1 MLERAAG
8 CFESAGRRFLRDPNG
23 AIRSRRSLSRHF
35 WKHNATGGD
44 APSWFLALVHPSGP
58 RPAAVSSLPESLP
71 AYDRGPPVL
80 DFLYPKITQDFA
92 SLRLSRPS
100 RRLGL
105 RRRKKPLAG
114 FSRSYTTEASN
125 LQQILLNDPHE
136 YASFAEEDSTHI
148 PKEAT
153 EELTQLLE
161 NRGDDFDRAWV
172 FYLAARQPQHFRSS
186 LCAYLSRSSH
196 VVDQDRAWQLFQEL
210 PPENRSAN
218 DFLHITQS
226 QLRTDN
232 HSKIKSICEEAA
244 SRGFEDYCCALACAF
259 YIKKN
264 EWTNALDI
272 CRLGKGGNNRLKF
285 FKQILSQLDH
295 LTLPEVT
302 VQLGDFLT
310 NHPDN
315 KTALSLARF
324 LIEHVSKSF
333 ELLESTSLEL
343 LLQMLRTH
351 QQLGLLK
358 GDHYFT
364 MLRTLQSSSKRSN
377 IVRAVVLYRHLR
389 WQLPEVKPP
398 APLLSKQI
406 GALASFDITNGIQ
419 LFLDDLSQFHQKP
432 SAEVYRQAMMVYSRA
447 GKVAKVK
454 SLFERR
460 VADHGPPRSLY
471 SLTPL
476 LDVYAQ
482 IGNVQETHDQFQKL
496 AEEFQLTPNTVC
508 WNILLKAYAKADD
521 LAGAFS
527 VFSEMLKDGVQP
539 DSHTFGTLMDICA
552 SRGDIGNTR
561 WLLREAQNCQVQI
574 TMPMLD
580 TVVRVYCNNGRLDL
594 AEKFA
599 KAALRVKVEESPIR
613 MWNTLLLHH
622 ALRMDVE
629 AFRRVK
635 RTMDRANLSPDAS
648 TCSASLL
655 SLVLMNRPDQ
665 ARKLLRNLHKKD
677 IIHATQ
683 HHYAIILYGYLRVGN
698 RDMVHIIF
706 NEITERFGRAET
718 KLSLLKLKSNIERD
732 LQIMK
737 DEGLRPYGESL
748 QLETAERFLMSALS
762 QVDSDTP
769 LSKPSLPCVSKDSSA
784 NAFSTLHYEYLIKQY
799 GKGGAV
805 GRARELFH
813 QYLNTELSGSS
824 SEDGLENGPF
834 GIVNALMVAHL
845 RAEDYESVEKC
856 WQIQL
861 PRAIKMAS
869 RVDIRDV
876 LDAEPKS
883 STDSISSS
891 PSRQASDLGPLTK
904 ANKSSDLAFG
914 DPSEGQ
920 AKPKILS
927 TQRFILSK
935 PFSLYIR
942 ALAYR
947 NETEKIITA
956 TAELQAAG
964 FQLTTFNWSTYVQM
978 MAASDRMPDIV
989 EAFKTNERIF
999 MPRFPGWG
1007 PLRRGYM
1014 LKTKK
1019 SSKFAHKL
1027 EDPRQD
1033 PRSTYRQSQKFLG
1046 KAARKHFNQIRPDL
1060 LSPTYLT
1067 MVYLSASLNRV
1078 REDSILSGSDDL
1090 QVLLQKAPETMKA
1103 LGDMP
1108 YWREKYQGVLVR
1120 GREVGPDMEGDPID
1134 QPVALGGV
1142 LGPGVKAKSRRLP
1155 RLDHAVEQSFPYMDV
1170 SAADEAP
1177 SALAELLAS
1186 NDLEDPHE
1194 GPVSRE
1200 DLLDIENDIRHHRRI
1215 AKAQEKMRRREQNI
1229 KVQRASHGTGNVD
1242 PRVELDGGS
1251 HEVSD
1256 EVNGL
1261 DDAVEPVEP
1270 IEPKTLNESDRVS

>member
-1 MLERAAG
+1 M
-8 CFESAGRRFLRDPNG
+8 
-23 AIRSRRSLSRHF
+23 
-35 WKHNATGGD
+35 
-44 APSWFLALVHPSGP
+44 
-58 RPAAVSSLPESLP
+58 
-71 AYDRGPPVL
+71 
-80 DFLYPKITQDFA
+80 
-92 SLRLSRPS
+92 
-100 RRLGL
+100 
-105 RRRKKPLAG
+105 
-114 FSRSYTTEASN
+114 
-125 LQQILLNDPHE
+125 QQILLNDPHD

-161 NRGDDFDRAWV
+161 TQGDDFDRAWV

-226 QLRTDN
+226 QLRTEN
-232 HSKIKSICEEAA
+232 HSKIKSICEDAA
-244 SRGFEDYCCALACAF
+244 SRGFEDGCALACAF
-259 YIKKN
+259 YIKQN
-264 EWTNALDI
+264 EWANALDI
-272 CRLGKGGNNRLKF
+272 CRLGKGGSNRLKF
-285 FKQILSQLDH
+285 FKQIFAQLDH

-358 GDHYFT
+358 GDHYVT

-482 IGNVQETHDQFQKL
+482 IGNVQETHEQFQKI

-527 VFSEMLKDGVQP
+527 VFSDMLKDGVQP

-677 IIHATQ
+677 VIHATQ

-748 QLETAERFLMSALS
+748 QLETAERFLMSAMS

-769 LSKPSLPCVSKDSSA
+769 LSKPSLLCVSRDSSV
-784 NAFSTLHYEYLIKQY
+784 NTFSTLHYEYLIKQY

-845 RAEDYESVEKC
+845 RAEDYEGVEKC

-876 LDAEPKS
+876 LDSEPKS
-883 STDSISSS
+883 STDSSS

-904 ANKSSDLAFG
+904 ANKSSDVAFG
-914 DPSEGQ
+914 DQFEGQ

-989 EAFKTNERIF
+989 EAFETNERIF

-1090 QVLLQKAPETMKA
+1090 QVLLQKAPETVKA

-1177 SALAELLAS
+1177 NALAELLAS
-1186 NDLEDPHE
+1186 NDLEDPQE

-1229 KVQRASHGTGNVD
+1229 KDQRASHGTKNVN
-1242 PRVELDGGS
+1242 PLVELDGGS
-1251 HEVSD
+1251 DEVSD

-1261 DDAVEPVEP
+1261 DDAAEPAEP
-1270 IEPKTLNESDRVS
+1270 ETLNESDRVS

>member
-44 APSWFLALVHPSGP
+44 APSWFLALVHPSGQ

-80 DFLYPKITQDFA
+80 DFLYPRKTQDFA
-92 SLRLSRPS
+92 ALRLSRPS

-125 LQQILLNDPHE
+125 LQQILLNEPHAHE
-136 YASFAEEDSTHI
+136 YASFAEEEDGKHI

-161 NRGDDFDRAWV
+161 NQGDDFDRAWV

-186 LCAYLSRSSH
+186 LCAYLSRSPH
-196 VVDQDRAWQLFQEL
+196 IVDQDRAWQLFQEL
-210 PPENRSAN
+210 PPDNRSAN
-218 DFLHITQS
+218 DFLAITQS
-226 QLRTDN
+226 QLRTEN
-232 HSKIKSICEEAA
+232 HSKIKSICEEAV
-244 SRGFEDYCCALACAF
+244 SRGVEDYCCALACAF
-259 YIKKN
+259 YVKKN

-272 CRLGKGGNNRLKF
+272 CRLGKGEAIQL
-285 FKQILSQLDH
+285 LPQLDH
-295 LTLPEVT
+295 LTLPEIT

-310 NHPDN
+310 NHSDN
-315 KTALSLARF
+315 KIALSLARF
-324 LIEHVSKSF
+324 LIENVSKSF
-333 ELLESTSLEL
+333 ELLENTSLEL

-358 GDHYFT
+358 GDHYFN
-364 MLRTLQSSSKRSN
+364 MMRTLQSSSKRSN

-389 WQLPEVKPP
+389 WQMPEVKPP

-406 GALASFDITNGIQ
+406 CALASFDIINGIQ
-419 LFLDDLSQFHQKP
+419 LFLDDLSQFHQRP
-432 SAEVYRQAMMVYSRA
+432 SAEVYRQAMVVYSRA

-471 SLTPL
+471 SITPL

-482 IGNVQETHDQFQKL
+482 IGNVQETHDQFQKIT
-496 AEEFQLTPNTVC
+496 EEFQLTPNTVC
-508 WNILLKAYAKADD
+508 WNILLKAYSKADD

-527 VFSEMLKDGVQP
+527 VFSEMLKDGVTP
-539 DSHTFGTLMDICA
+539 DSHTFGTLMDTCA

-599 KAALRVKVEESPIR
+599 KAALRVHVEGSPIR

-622 ALRMDVE
+622 AFRMDVE

-635 RTMDRANLSPDAS
+635 RTMDRANLPPDAS

-718 KLSLLKLKSNIERD
+718 KLSLLKLKSDIERD

-748 QLETAERFLMSALS
+748 QLETAERFLMSAMS
-762 QVDSDTP
+762 QADTDTS
-769 LSKPSLPCVSKDSSA
+769 LSKPSSLGVSRDSSA
-784 NAFSTLHYEYLIKQY
+784 NTFSTLHYEYLIKQY

-805 GRARELFH
+805 GRARKLFH
-813 QYLNTELSGSS
+813 QYLNTELPGSS

-856 WQIQL
+856 WQIQV
-861 PRAIKMAS
+861 PRAIRMAS
-869 RVDIRDV
+869 RINIQEV
-876 LDAEPKS
+876 LDSELKR
-883 STDSISSS
+883 STDPISSS
-891 PSRQASDLGPLTK
+891 PPLQASNLEPLAE
-904 ANKSSDLAFG
+904 ANKSCSDATFG
-914 DPSEGQ
+914 DHPDGQ
-920 AKPKILS
+920 AKPKILPS
-927 TQRFILSK
+927 QRFILSK
-935 PFSLYIR
+935 PFSLYVR
-942 ALAYR
+942 ALAYQ

-1007 PLRRGYM
+1007 PLRRGYI

-1033 PRSTYRQSQKFLG
+1033 SRSTYRQSQKFFG

-1078 REDSILSGSDDL
+1078 REDSILSGSHDL
-1090 QVLLQKAPETMKA
+1090 QILLQKAPETMKA

-1120 GREVGPDMEGDPID
+1120 GREVGPDLEGVPID
-1134 QPVALGGV
+1134 QHVALGGV

-1155 RLDHAVEQSFPYMDV
+1155 RLDHATEQSFPYMDV
-1170 SAADEAP
+1170 SATDDA
-1177 SALAELLAS
+1177 SKALTELLAS
-1186 NDLEDPHE
+1186 DDLEDPHE
-1194 GPVSRE
+1194 GPLSRE

-1215 AKAQEKMRRREQNI
+1215 ANAKEKLRRREQNI
-1229 KVQRASHGTGNVD
+1229 KVQRASHGTGKVNR
-1242 PRVELDGGS
+1242 PVELDGGS
-1251 HEVSD
+1251 DEVFD

-1270 IEPKTLNESDRVS
+1270 EALNESDRVS

>member
-23 AIRSRRSLSRHF
+23 AIQSRRSLSRHF
-35 WKHNATGGD
+35 WKHKATGGD
-44 APSWFLALVHPSGP
+44 APSWFLALVHSSSQ
-58 RPAAVSSLPESLP
+58 RPAAVSSLPDSLP

-80 DFLYPKITQDFA
+80 DFLYPNKTQDFA
-92 SLRLSRPS
+92 ALRLSRPS

-114 FSRSYTTEASN
+114 FSRSYTTEAST
-125 LQQILLNDPHE
+125 LQQTLVNDAHE
-136 YASFAEEDSTHI
+136 NHSFTEGDSTHI

-153 EELTQLLE
+153 EELTQLLKDQ
-161 NRGDDFDRAWV
+161 GDEFDRAWV
-172 FYLAARQPQHFRSS
+172 FYLAARQPQKFRSS
-186 LCAYLSRSSH
+186 LCAYLSRSPH
-196 VVDQDRAWQLFQEL
+196 AVDQDRAWQLFQEL

-226 QLRTDN
+226 QLRPEN
-232 HSKIKSICEEAA
+232 HSKIRSICEEAS
-244 SRGFEDYCCALACAF
+244 SRGFENSCCALACAY

-272 CRLGKGGNNRLKF
+272 CRLGKGGSNRPKF
-285 FKQILSQLDH
+285 FKQIISHLDH
-295 LTLPEVT
+295 LALPEST
-302 VQLGDFLT
+302 VQLGDFLAI
-310 NHPDN
+310 HPDN
-315 KTALSLARF
+315 KIALSLARF
-324 LIEHVSKSF
+324 LIEYVSKSF
-333 ELLESTSLEL
+333 GLLESTSLEL

-351 QQLGLLK
+351 QRLGLLK
-358 GDHYFT
+358 GEHYFT

-377 IVRAVVLYRHLR
+377 IVRAVVLYRHMR

-406 GALASFDITNGIQ
+406 SVLASFDITNGIQ
-419 LFLDDLSQFHQKP
+419 LFLDDLSNFHRKP

-476 LDVYAQ
+476 LDVHAQ
-482 IGNVQETHDQFQKL
+482 IGNVQETHHQFQKI
-496 AEEFQLTPNTVC
+496 AEDFQLTPNTVC
-508 WNILLKAYAKADD
+508 WNILLKAHAKAVD
-521 LAGAFS
+521 LSGAFS
-527 VFSEMLKDGVQP
+527 VFSEMLKDGVRP

-574 TMPMLD
+574 TIPMLD
-580 TVVRVYCNNGRLDL
+580 SVVRVYCNNGRLDL

-635 RTMDRANLSPDAS
+635 RTVERAKLSPDAS

-665 ARKLLRNLHKKD
+665 ARKLLRNLHKKE

-718 KLSLLKLKSNIERD
+718 KLSLLKLKSDIERD

-748 QLETAERFLMSALS
+748 HLETAERFLMSAMS
-762 QVDSDTP
+762 QADTERSS
-769 LSKPSLPCVSKDSSA
+769 SKPSLLGISRDSSA
-784 NAFSTLHYEYLIKQY
+784 STFSTLHYEYLIKQY

-813 QYLNTELSGSS
+813 QYLNSELPGGSS
-824 SEDGLENGPF
+824 DDGLENGPF

-845 RAEDYESVEKC
+845 RAEDYESVIKC

-876 LDAEPKS
+876 LDLEPKR
-883 STDSISSS
+883 STDLISSS
-891 PSRQASDLGPLTK
+891 PPRQVSILESLTQAS
-904 ANKSSDLAFG
+904 NSSDAALG
-914 DPSEGQ
+914 DRAEGQ
-920 AKPKILS
+920 AKRKILS
-927 TQRFILSK
+927 SQRFILSK

-942 ALAYR
+942 ALAYQ

-956 TAELQAAG
+956 KAELQAAG

-978 MAASDRMPDIV
+978 MAASDRMSDIV
-989 EAFKTNERIF
+989 EAFMTNERMF

-1078 REDSILSGSDDL
+1078 REDSILSGSNDL
-1090 QVLLQKAPETMKA
+1090 QILLQKAPETMKA

-1120 GREVGPDMEGDPID
+1120 GREVGPDLEGDPID
-1134 QPVALGGV
+1134 QQVALGGV
-1142 LGPGVKAKSRRLP
+1142 LGPGVKAKPRRLP
-1155 RLDHAVEQSFPYMDV
+1155 HLDHAVDQKYSYMDV
-1170 SAADEAP
+1170 SATDEAP
-1177 SALAELLAS
+1177 NALAELLTS
-1186 NDLEDPHE
+1186 GDLEDPHE

-1215 AKAQEKMRRREQNI
+1215 AKAQEKMRRRELNS
-1229 KVQRASHGTGNVD
+1229 KVQRASHGTGKVSR
-1242 PRVELDGGS
+1242 PVELDGGS
-1251 HEVSD
+1251 DEVFG

-1261 DDAVEPVEP
+1261 DGAVEPVEP
-1270 IEPKTLNESDRVS
+1270 VEPETLNESGRVG